1 MIRRHRGLV
10 VTDYLLCFHGN
21 LITSPAGMN
30 LNSLVLSKRYSV
42 YVEFTLVLCR
52 YLMQSLSRRLMRLL
66 PSKLIRLVVGILILV
81 NGLALPLAGQGASPS
96 GVWLRVDTRDATLTV
111 MKDDKPQEV
120 FRDIAIGRYGKTY
133 FKKRGDHKTP
143 LGRFTIAWIPRK
155 SQYHR
160 FLGLNYPD
168 LERADHALVDGDIT
182 EAQWQSIRRASKAR
196 LRPPQDTPLGGFIG
210 IHGTG
215 DGDLAIHHQY
225 NWTSGCIALTNEQ
238 IDRLATWVQVGTPVE
253 IR

>member
-1 MIRRHRGLV
+1 
-10 VTDYLLCFHGN
+10 
-21 LITSPAGMN
+21 MN
-30 LNSLVLSKRYSV
+30 LNNFVFSKGYSV
-42 YVEFTLVLCR
+42 YVEFTLDLCR
-52 YLMQSLSRRLMRLL
+52 YLIQSLSQRLARLL
-66 PSKLIRLVVGILILV
+66 PSKLIRLVGLLLLA
-81 NGLALPLAGQGASPS
+81 NGLALPLVGQGAPS
-96 GVWLRVDTRDATLTV
+96 NGVWLRVDTQAATLTV
-111 MKDDKPQEV
+111 MKGDKPQEV

-168 LERADHALVDGDIT
+168 LERADRALVDGDIT
-182 EAQWQSIRRASKAR
+182 EAQWQSIRRASRAR

-215 DGDLAIHHQY
+215 EGDLAIHHQY

-238 IDRLATWVQVGTPVE
+238 IDRLVAWVQIGTPVE

>member
-1 MIRRHRGLV
+1 
-10 VTDYLLCFHGN
+10 
-21 LITSPAGMN
+21 
-30 LNSLVLSKRYSV
+30 
-42 YVEFTLVLCR
+42 
-52 YLMQSLSRRLMRLL
+52 MQSLPHRLMRLL
-66 PSKLIRLVVGILILV
+66 ASKLMWLFGILLLA
-81 NGLALPLAGQGASPS
+81 NGLALPLASHGASVN
-96 GVWLRVDTRDATLTV
+96 GIWLLVDTEAATLTV
-111 MKDDKPQEV
+111 MRGDKPQEV
-120 FRDIAIGRYGKTY
+120 FRDIAVGRYGKTY
-133 FKKRGDHKTP
+133 FKKQGDHKTP

-168 LERADHALVDGDIT
+168 LERADRALVDGDIT
-182 EAQWQSIRRASKAR
+182 EAQWQAIRRASNAR

-215 DGDLAIHHQY
+215 DGDLAVHHQY

-238 IDRLATWVQVGTPVE
+238 IDRLVSLVQIGTPVE

>member
-10 VTDYLLCFHGN
+10 VTDYLPCFHEN

-30 LNSLVLSKRYSV
+30 LNSLVFSKRYSV
-42 YVEFTLVLCR
+42 YIEFTLELCR
-52 YLMQSLSRRLMRLL
+52 YLIRSLSQRLMKML
-66 PSKLIRLVVGILILV
+66 PSKLIRLFGILLLT
-81 NGLALPLAGQGASPS
+81 NGLALPLASHGASAS
-96 GVWLRVDTRDATLTV
+96 GVWLRVDTQDATLTV
-111 MKDDKPQEV
+111 MKGDKPQEV

-133 FKKRGDHKTP
+133 YKKQGDHKTP

-168 LERADHALVDGDIT
+168 LERADRALVDGEIT

-215 DGDLAIHHQY
+215 DGDLAIHHDY

-238 IDRLATWVQVGTPVE
+238 IDRLVNWVQIGTPVE